1 VIAAILT
8 RLLQGLGVLLVVG
21 LLAFAVSTKMGDP
34 VNNMLGQDATIE
46 QREAMRRELGLDRP
60 IAVQYWRYLGRVL
73 HGELGVSYRVG
84 VPVGELLAERLP
96 ASVELSGM
104 AMLLTMLLGVPL
116 GIYTAIRRGSVL
128 SKIILGSSLVGLS
141 VPTFLIGLLLIFLF
155 AVELR
160 WLPSSGRGQ
169 VVSIGPWTTGLLTA
183 SGLRSL
189 LLPSITLA
197 LYSLALLLRLVRGEL
212 LDVLHTDHIRFAQAR
227 GLPER
232 SIHFRHG
239 FRNALLPVIT
249 VTALQLGNLLAFS
262 VVTETV
268 FQWPGMGL
276 LFLQAVQFVD
286 VPVISSYLLLAAVT
300 FVLINLAVDLSY
312 RILDPRVRATLGGS

>member
-1 VIAAILT
+1 MISGILT
-8 RLLQGLGVLLVVG
+8 RLLQGLGVMLVVG

-34 VNNMLGQDATIE
+34 VNNMLGQNATTE
-46 QREAMRRELGLDRP
+46 EREAMRRELGLDRP
-60 IAVQYWRYLGRVL
+60 FVVQYARYLGRVVQ
-73 HGELGVSYRVG
+73 GRLGVSYRLG
-84 VPVGELLAERLP
+84 IPVGELLRERLP

-104 AMLLTMLLGVPL
+104 AMLLTLLIGVPF
-116 GIYTAIRRGSVL
+116 GIYTAIHRRSWLSRVVL
-128 SKIILGSSLVGLS
+128 GGSLVGLS

-155 AVELR
+155 AVQLQ

-169 VVSIGPWTTGLLTA
+169 VVSIGPWTTGLLTP

-189 LLPSITLA
+189 LLPSVTLA

-212 LDVLHTDHIRFAQAR
+212 LDVLHSDHVRFARAR
-227 GLPER
+227 GLSDR
-232 SIHFRHG
+232 SIHYRHG
-239 FRNALLPVIT
+239 LRNALLPVIT
-249 VTALQLGNLLAFS
+249 VAALQLGNLLAFS

-286 VPVISSYLLLAAVT
+286 VPVISSYLLLAAVA
-300 FVLINLAVDLSY
+300 FVLINLVVDVSY
-312 RILDPRVRATLGGS
+312 RVLDPRVRSTVG

>member
-1 VIAAILT
+1 VIAGILT
-8 RLLQGLGVLLVVG
+8 RLLQGLGVMLVVG
-21 LLAFAVSTKMGDP
+21 LLAFAVSTKLGDP
-34 VNNMLGQDATIE
+34 VNNMLGQSATSE
-46 QREAMRRELGLDRP
+46 EREAMRRELGLDRP
-60 IAVQYWRYLGRVL
+60 FVVQYGRYLGRVTR
-73 HGELGVSYRVG
+73 GQLGVSYRLG
-84 VPVGELLAERLP
+84 IPVGELLAERLP
-96 ASVELSGM
+96 ASVELSGV
-104 AMLLTMLLGVPL
+104 AMLLTLLFGVPM
-116 GIYTAIRRGSVL
+116 GIYTALRRGSVV
-128 SKIILGSSLVGLS
+128 SKVILGGSLAGLS

-155 AVELR
+155 AVQLQ

-169 VVSIGPWTTGLLTA
+169 VVSVGPWTTGLLTA

-212 LDVLHTDHIRFAQAR
+212 LDVLQSDHVRFARAR

-239 FRNALLPVIT
+239 LRNALLPVIT
-249 VTALQLGNLLAFS
+249 VAALQLGSLLAFS

-286 VPVISSYLLLAAVT
+286 VPVISSYLLLAAVA
-300 FVLINLAVDLSY
+300 FVLINLVVDLSY
-312 RILDPRVRATLGGS
+312 RVLDPRVRSTLGGT

>member
-1 VIAAILT
+1 VIAGILT
-8 RLLQGLGVLLVVG
+8 RLLQGLGVMLVVG
-21 LLAFAVSTKMGDP
+21 LLAFAVSTKLGDP
-34 VNNMLGQDATIE
+34 VNNMLGQNATSE
-46 QREAMRRELGLDRP
+46 EREAMRRELGLDRP
-60 IAVQYWRYLGRVL
+60 FVVQYGRYLGRVV
-73 HGELGVSYRVG
+73 HGQLGVSYRLG
-84 VPVGELLAERLP
+84 IPVGELLAERLP

-104 AMLLTMLLGVPL
+104 AMLLTLALGVPL
-116 GIYTAIRRGSVL
+116 GIYTALRRGSVP
-128 SKIILGSSLVGLS
+128 SKIILGGSLAGLS
-141 VPTFLIGLLLIFLF
+141 VPTFLIGLLLIYLF
-155 AVELR
+155 AVQLQ

-169 VVSIGPWTTGLLTA
+169 VVSIGGWTTGLLTA

-212 LDVLHTDHIRFAQAR
+212 LDVLHTDHVRFARAR
-227 GLPER
+227 GLSER

-239 FRNALLPVIT
+239 LRNALLPVIT
-249 VTALQLGNLLAFS
+249 VAALQLGNLLAFS

-286 VPVISSYLLLAAVT
+286 VPVISSYLLLAAVA
-300 FVLINLAVDLSY
+300 FVLINLVVDLSY
-312 RILDPRVRATLGGS
+312 RVLDPRVRSTLGGA

>member
-1 VIAAILT
+1 MISGILT
-8 RLLQGLGVLLVVG
+8 RLLQGLGVMLVVG
-21 LLAFAVSTKMGDP
+21 LLAFAVSTRMGDP
-34 VNNMLGQDATIE
+34 VNNMLGQNATTE
-46 QREAMRRELGLDRP
+46 EREAMRRELGLDRP
-60 IAVQYWRYLGRVL
+60 FVVQYARYLGRVVQ
-73 HGELGVSYRVG
+73 GRLGVSYRLG
-84 VPVGELLAERLP
+84 IPVGELLRERLP

-104 AMLLTMLLGVPL
+104 AMLLTLLIGVPS
-116 GIYTAIRRGSVL
+116 GIYTAIHRRSWLSRIVL
-128 SKIILGSSLVGLS
+128 GGSLVGLS

-155 AVELR
+155 AVQLQ

-169 VVSIGPWTTGLLTA
+169 VVSLGPWTTGLLTA

-212 LDVLHTDHIRFAQAR
+212 LDVLHSDHVRFARAR
-227 GLPER
+227 GLSDR
-232 SIHFRHG
+232 SIHYRHG
-239 FRNALLPVIT
+239 LRNALLPVIT
-249 VTALQLGNLLAFS
+249 VAALQLGNLLAFS

-286 VPVISSYLLLAAVT
+286 VPVISSYLLLAAVA
-300 FVLINLAVDLSY
+300 FVLINLVVDVSY
-312 RILDPRVRATLGGS
+312 RVLDPRVRSTMGEG

>member
-1 VIAAILT
+1 VIAGLLT
-8 RLLQGLGVLLVVG
+8 RLLQGLGVMLVVG
-21 LLAFAVSTKMGDP
+21 LLAFAVSTKLGDP
-34 VNNMLGQDATIE
+34 VNNMLGQNATIE
-46 QREAMRRELGLDRP
+46 EREAMRRELGLDQP
-60 IAVQYWRYLGRVL
+60 FVVQYGKYLSRVVR
-73 HGELGVSYRVG
+73 GQLGVSYRLG

-104 AMLLTMLLGVPL
+104 AMLLTLVLGVPL
-116 GIYTAIRRGSVL
+116 GIYTAIRRGSLL
-128 SKIILGSSLVGLS
+128 SKVILGASLAGLS
-141 VPTFLIGLLLIFLF
+141 VPTFLTGLLLIFLF
-155 AVELR
+155 AVQLQ
-160 WLPSSGRGQ
+160 WLPSSGRGE

-197 LYSLALLLRLVRGEL
+197 LFSLALLLRLVRGEL
-212 LDVLHTDHIRFAQAR
+212 LDVLHSDHVRFARAR
-227 GLPER
+227 GLPDR

-239 FRNALLPVIT
+239 LRNALLPVVT
-249 VTALQLGNLLAFS
+249 VAALQLGNLLAFS

-286 VPVISSYLLLAAVT
+286 VPVISSYLLLAAVA
-300 FVLINLAVDLSY
+300 FVLINLVVDVSY
-312 RILDPRVRATLGGS
+312 LVLDPRVRSTVGRS

>member
-1 VIAAILT
+1 MISGILT
-8 RLLQGLGVLLVVG
+8 RLLQGLGVMLVVG

-34 VNNMLGQDATIE
+34 VNNMLGQNATTE
-46 QREAMRRELGLDRP
+46 EREAMRRELGLDRP
-60 IAVQYWRYLGRVL
+60 FVVQYARYLGRVVQ
-73 HGELGVSYRVG
+73 GRLGVSYRLG
-84 VPVGELLAERLP
+84 IPVGELLRERLP

-104 AMLLTMLLGVPL
+104 AMLLTLLIGVPF
-116 GIYTAIRRGSVL
+116 GIYTAIHRRSWLSRVVL
-128 SKIILGSSLVGLS
+128 GGSLVGLS

-155 AVELR
+155 AVQLQ

-169 VVSIGPWTTGLLTA
+169 VVSLGPWTTGLLTA

-212 LDVLHTDHIRFAQAR
+212 LDVLHSDHVRFARAR
-227 GLPER
+227 GLSDR
-232 SIHFRHG
+232 SIHYRHG
-239 FRNALLPVIT
+239 LRNALLPVIT
-249 VTALQLGNLLAFS
+249 VAALQLGNLLAFS

-286 VPVISSYLLLAAVT
+286 VPVISSYLLLAAVA
-300 FVLINLAVDLSY
+300 FVLINLVVDVSY
-312 RILDPRVRATLGGS
+312 RVLDPRVRETMG

>member
-1 VIAAILT
+1 MIAAILT

-212 LDVLHTDHIRFAQAR
+212 LDVLHTDHIRFAQA
-227 GLPER
+227 
-232 SIHFRHG
+232 S
-239 FRNALLPVIT
+239 
-249 VTALQLGNLLAFS
+249 QL
-262 VVTETV
+262 
-268 FQWPGMGL
+268 
-276 LFLQAVQFVD
+276 
-286 VPVISSYLLLAAVT
+286 
-300 FVLINLAVDLSY
+300 
-312 RILDPRVRATLGGS
+312 R

>member
-1 VIAAILT
+1 M
-8 RLLQGLGVLLVVG
+8 LVVG

-34 VNNMLGQDATIE
+34 VNNMLGQNATTE
-46 QREAMRRELGLDRP
+46 EREAMRRELGLDRP
-60 IAVQYWRYLGRVL
+60 FVVQYARYLGRVVQ
-73 HGELGVSYRVG
+73 GRLGVSYRLG
-84 VPVGELLAERLP
+84 IPVGELLRERLP

-104 AMLLTMLLGVPL
+104 AMLLTLLIGVPF
-116 GIYTAIRRGSVL
+116 GIYTAIHRRSWLSRVVL
-128 SKIILGSSLVGLS
+128 GGSLVGLS

-155 AVELR
+155 AVQLQ

-169 VVSIGPWTTGLLTA
+169 VVSLGPWTTGLLTA

-212 LDVLHTDHIRFAQAR
+212 LDVLHSDHVRFARAR
-227 GLPER
+227 GLSDR
-232 SIHFRHG
+232 SIHYRHG
-239 FRNALLPVIT
+239 LRNALLPVIT
-249 VTALQLGNLLAFS
+249 VAALQLGNLLAFS

-286 VPVISSYLLLAAVT
+286 VPVISSYLLLAAVA
-300 FVLINLAVDLSY
+300 FVLINLVVDVSY
-312 RILDPRVRATLGGS
+312 RMLDPRVRSTVG